1 MKYRNLG
8 KTGFNISEIGFGAW
22 GIGGLSEG
30 EATSYGKTDDNK
42 SKMALIKA
50 YEIGINFYDTSN
62 IYGDGHSEELIGD
75 IFKNNR
81 DKIIIAS
88 KVGFLKHNSQQEFT
102 KKNIE
107 NCIHGSLKRLNTDYL
122 DLYQLHS
129 APLDI
134 LKRSSEALDT
144 LLELKEIKK
153 IRAIGISARSPEEG
167 TLIAKNYPFESIQ
180 INFNLVD
187 QRAVESGFMD
197 ICQEKGIGV
206 IVRTPL
212 CFGFLSGKYKN
223 YQFDKEDHRSAW
235 NKEQRAIWANAPN
248 LFLNAV
254 DDKINQTNSQIA
266 LRYCL
271 SYPAVSTVI
280 PGMLNEKEVIE
291 NSQASELGVLKKE
304 EILRL
309 EKVYRENKFFL
320 GK

>member
-1 MKYRNLG
+1 MRYRNLG
-8 KTGFNISEIGFGAW
+8 KTDISISEIGFGAW

-30 EATSYGKTDDNK
+30 EATSYGKTDDNE
-42 SKMALIKA
+42 SKRALKKA
-50 YEIGINFYDTSN
+50 YEMGINFYDTSN
-62 IYGDGHSEELIGD
+62 IYGDGHSEELIASV
-75 IFKNNR
+75 FKNLR
-81 DKIIIAS
+81 EKIIIAS
-88 KVGFLKHNSQQEFT
+88 KVGFLKHNGPQDFS
-102 KKNIE
+102 KKNITQSLE
-107 NCIHGSLKRLNTDYL
+107 GTLKRLKTDYL

-134 LKRSSEALDT
+134 LKKSPET
-144 LLELKEIKK
+144 LETMLKLKEEGKIK
-153 IRAIGISARSPEEG
+153 AIGISARSPEEG

-187 QRAVESGFMD
+187 QRVVESGFMN

-212 CFGFLSGKYKN
+212 CFGFLSGKYKD
-223 YQFDKEDHRSAW
+223 YQFNKEDHRSAW
-235 NKEQRAIWANAPN
+235 TKEQRAIWANAPN
-248 LFLNAV
+248 LFLNAI
-254 DDKINQTNSQIA
+254 DDRTNQTNSQIA

-291 NSQASELGVLKKE
+291 NSQASKLGALKKE

-309 EKVYRENKFFL
+309 ERVYQENKFFL